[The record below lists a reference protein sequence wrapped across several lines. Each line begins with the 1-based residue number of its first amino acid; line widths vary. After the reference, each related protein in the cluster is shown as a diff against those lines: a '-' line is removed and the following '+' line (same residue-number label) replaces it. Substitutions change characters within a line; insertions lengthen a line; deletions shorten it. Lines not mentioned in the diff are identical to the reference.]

1 MPLSLE
7 RGAHERTRTADPDL
21 TKIVLCLLSYV
32 GLVVGAGFEPA
43 NPFREPDLQSGAIN
57 RSAIP
62 PTVAVDTQ
70 TWNRRRVTISRPA
83 LQILTQ
89 AARRHRTP
97 R

>member
-62 PTVAVDTQ
+62 PTAIVDVL
-70 TWNRRRVTISRPA
+70 RA
-83 LQILTQ
+83 LGPTTGL
-89 AARRHRTP
+89 
-97 R
+97 